1 MTLFVGQNIHSV
13 SWTVPTYKCAHLG
26 LGYLV
31 PFPDLHITSCY
42 CMLSWG
48 CQSSGIRHFD
58 PKPNKFDPC
67 EEVVL
72 QVTDKKSFI

>member
-13 SWTVPTYKCAHLG
+13 SWTVPPYKCAHLG

-31 PFPDLHITSCY
+31 PFPDLHTTSCH

-48 CQSSGIRHFD
+48 CQSSGI
-58 PKPNKFDPC
+58 
-67 EEVVL
+67 
-72 QVTDKKSFI
+72 